1 MSIFRLIAS
10 VILLFL
16 ACGITFGN
24 WSGTLQAYRNRKNGI
39 PRGYSQI
46 PFLSLIF
53 CALASLV
60 YPFRPWWWILI
71 PTALD
76 PGTWVLLYLPVVI
89 WRQWPLCK
97 PSNEEL
103 EPEDKKD

>member
-10 VILLFL
+10 AVLLFL
-16 ACGITFGN
+16 ACGITLGN
-24 WSGTLQAYRNRKNGI
+24 WSGTLQAYRNKKNGI

-46 PFLSLIF
+46 PFFSLIF

-60 YPFRPWWWILI
+60 YPFRPWWWIIL

-76 PGTWVLLYLPVVI
+76 PGTWILCYMPVVI
-89 WRQWPLCK
+89 WREWPFRSLPQEK
-97 PSNEEL
+97 L
-103 EPEDKKD
+103 EPEEKDD